1 MAKKI
6 ISLYRSNGLKTKV
19 EKLQPPEQIIS
30 AEVTEKLNDSLT
42 LSMVCV
48 CTEYNVKYLTIGNT
62 IMCNKDT
69 LSDGSEFT
77 FEIYDVKY
85 SIDGRITVM
94 AEHISSRLR

>member
-48 CTEYNVKYLTIGNT
+48 CTEYNVTKTHYL
-62 IMCNKDT
+62 MDRSS
-69 LSDGSEFT
+69 LSKSTTSNILLTE
-77 FEIYDVKY
+77 E
-85 SIDGRITVM
+85 SQ
-94 AEHISSRLR
+94 